1 MNDEFKKA
9 QDQLFKLSIAV
20 DKREH
25 FMRNAITFYRA
36 RHYEWAMFYQFMFL
50 QLQDEVNVLGDKT
63 LNTDAHRLWFLI
75 GGRP

>member
-1 MNDEFKKA
+1 MSDEFKKA
-9 QDQLFKLSIAV
+9 QNQLFKLSISMEH
-20 DKREH
+20 RER
-25 FMRNAITFYRA
+25 FMRCAITYYLS

-50 QLQDEVNVLGDKT
+50 QWQDEVNELGDKT